1 MIEEMFT
8 FNNLTPQNTYKKTK
22 KKTPA
27 QNILKKQEEGYFH
40 LWLI

>member
-22 KKTPA
+22 KKTPL
-27 QNILKKQEEGYFH
+27 NKSTF
-40 LWLI
+40 